1 GLAPVLA
8 VLAVG
13 ARARRLMMENLW
25 LAGAYNLVAVPLA
38 AAGLLTPLIA
48 ALAMSGSS
56 VVVTLNALRARGRPR
71 PAPSLPSGESGPAPA
86 IPAVLVP

>member
-1 GLAPVLA
+1 

-38 AAGLLTPLIA
+38 AAGPH
-48 ALAMSGSS
+48 
-56 VVVTLNALRARGRPR
+56 GRR
-71 PAPSLPSGESGPAPA
+71 
-86 IPAVLVP
+86 